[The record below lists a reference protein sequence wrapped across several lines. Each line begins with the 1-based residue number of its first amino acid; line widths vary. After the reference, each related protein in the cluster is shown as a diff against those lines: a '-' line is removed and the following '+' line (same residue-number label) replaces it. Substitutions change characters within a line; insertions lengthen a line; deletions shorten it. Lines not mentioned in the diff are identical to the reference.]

1 MRSLIAS
8 IKLYLRKKGIL
19 GFNADFSDQHI
30 LDLLTKASAQAAR
43 GTPGQ
48 LPTVTSQ
55 GLLESKGPQ
64 DPSRRR
70 FMKQVGGAAAGAAL
84 DPSIL
89 LEPATQAAAEAP
101 AGYAGMAEQLPG
113 SVYEFS
119 IATDPYA
126 GWTSTDDPGEGAMDV
141 AFTHDPNTNE
151 VTVYEGDEVVDEF
164 MVDDTHAD
172 AEVLEYVRDKY
183 GRENINDARVQREE
197 MARDPIT
204 GEGGFDYWGDADQNL
219 TIWHRTLLAAN
230 KLWQA
235 WSDSLLHSR
244 KMPLMTMMLQAL
256 SKLTKRQ
263 RV

>member
-1 MRSLIAS
+1 M
-8 IKLYLRKKGIL
+8 
-19 GFNADFSDQHI
+19 
-30 LDLLTKASAQAAR
+30 
-43 GTPGQ
+43 
-48 LPTVTSQ
+48 TSQ

-204 GEGGFDYWGDADQNL
+204 GEGGFDYWGDADQNFDNMAQNIISGEQTMAGVEL
-219 TIWHRTLLAAN
+219 
-230 KLWQA
+230 
-235 WSDSLLHSR
+235 SLIHI
-244 KMPLMTMMLQAL
+244 
-256 SKLTKRQ
+256 
-263 RV
+263 